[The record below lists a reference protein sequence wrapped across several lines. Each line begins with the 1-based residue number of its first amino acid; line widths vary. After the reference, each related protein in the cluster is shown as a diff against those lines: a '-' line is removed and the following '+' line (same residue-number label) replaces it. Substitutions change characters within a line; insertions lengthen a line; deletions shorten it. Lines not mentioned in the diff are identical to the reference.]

1 MTLSQFVPLLFAF
14 SREGTEQTMGQ
25 TASQFEYGGGEAGSG
40 HGAGSGNNS
49 ASGNRVGLAVSIYAD
64 RDYLRAEMA
73 EDAAAAGLRVAQ
85 TADLA
90 RLLDPGDLPMVPDL
104 VLVDCPVID
113 EAELA
118 ALSRLDHRASQL
130 GSHLVVSTS
139 MGSLDEVFGCLDQA
153 DAQILVTPSRADR
166 VIALGRVLARAGNRV
181 RELSE
186 EDRLS
191 LLRLTDQVSQI
202 AQKLEQLS
210 SHGAGASPGAFRF
223 EHQAGYSS
231 KGEAIVDPQFDGG
244 SDRLVRASRPPLPD
258 PRLVRKIIRQ
268 RQLRARFFEGDLF
281 ADPAWDMLLDL
292 TAARVEHVR
301 VSVTSLCIA
310 SGVPPTTALRW
321 IGQMTDAGLLQR
333 VDDETDRRRAFITLT
348 DKAADAMA
356 RYFAELGSSA
366 SNLV

>member
-1 MTLSQFVPLLFAF
+1 MDFD
-14 SREGTEQTMGQ
+14 
-25 TASQFEYGGGEAGSG
+25 YGFGDDDGGFDRGFDRHGS
-40 HGAGSGNNS
+40 A
-49 ASGNRVGLAVSIYAD
+49 LAVTIYAD
-64 RDYLRAEMA
+64 RSYLRAEMA

-85 TADLA
+85 TTELA
-90 RLLDPGDLPMVPDL
+90 QLLEPDQSPALADL

-113 EAELA
+113 GAELA
-118 ALSRLDHRASQL
+118 ALSELDSHAART

-139 MGSLDEVFGCLDQA
+139 MGSLDDVFGCLDQS
-153 DAQILVTPSRADR
+153 DAQILVTPTRADR
-166 VIALGRVLARAGNRV
+166 VIALGRVLARSGNRV

-191 LLRLTDQVSQI
+191 LLRLTEQVSQI
-202 AQKLEQLS
+202 ALKLEQLS
-210 SHGAGASPGAFRF
+210 GHAATPEAANAFRFDGNGAPNGAANGGAGAKADPHF
-223 EHQAGYSS
+223 E
-231 KGEAIVDPQFDGG
+231 DGG
-244 SDRLVRASRPPLPD
+244 DRLVRAARPPLPD

-348 DKAADAMA
+348 EKAADSMA
-356 RYFAELGSSA
+356 RYFAELGSA
-366 SNLV
+366 ATMV

>member
-1 MTLSQFVPLLFAF
+1 
-14 SREGTEQTMGQ
+14 MGQ
-25 TASQFEYGGGEAGSG
+25 AASHFEYGSDEP
-40 HGAGSGNNS
+40 GAGQGFGTRS
-49 ASGNRVGLAVSIYAD
+49 GLAISIFAD
-64 RDYLRAEMA
+64 RGYLRAEMA

-85 TADLA
+85 TTDLA
-90 RLLDPGDLPMVPDL
+90 RLLEPGDPPALPDL

-113 EAELA
+113 GAELA
-118 ALSRLDHRASQL
+118 ALSRLDERASKS
-130 GSHLVVSTS
+130 GAHLVVSTS
-139 MGSLDEVFGCLDQA
+139 MGSLDEVFGCLDHA
-153 DAQILVTPSRADR
+153 DSQILVTPSRADR
-166 VIALGRVLARAGNRV
+166 VIALGRVLARSGNRV

-191 LLRLTDQVSQI
+191 LLRLTEQVSQI
-202 AQKLEQLS
+202 AHKLEVIS
-210 SHGAGASPGAFRF
+210 SHGVTEAPGPFRF
-223 EHQAGYSS
+223 DNTTGYAG
-231 KGEAIVDPQFDGG
+231 KADPKLDPQFDGG

-356 RYFAELGSSA
+356 RYFSELGTSVA
-366 SNLV
+366 SLV